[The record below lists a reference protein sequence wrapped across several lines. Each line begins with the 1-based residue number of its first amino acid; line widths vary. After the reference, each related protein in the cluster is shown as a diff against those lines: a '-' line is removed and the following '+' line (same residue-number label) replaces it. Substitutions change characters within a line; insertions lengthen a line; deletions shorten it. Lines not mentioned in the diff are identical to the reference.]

1 MDDTKDWN
9 TERESKEF
17 RRNPCEYRDSH
28 TARRRAKYGPTEDK
42 TRTSQASR
50 ATMPD
55 PSQNRPIPTNSS
67 VQPSYGQVGY
77 QQTQYATY
85 SPSPTPQNVQP
96 NYYQATGSQP
106 PASINIQVSAGAAAG
121 GMGTPSQGQHGTA
134 SFATGDYSSQPQQS
148 SGFQYQQ
155 TSQLLGPQNP
165 SSGGSQPGGG
175 TFDRYGKPITSRAQ
189 GNQGNQDRRPSTYD
203 QDRMR

>member
-1 MDDTKDWN
+1 MPAS
-9 TERESKEF
+9 ERGAAAIESQQ
-17 RRNPCEYRDSH
+17 RQQPL
-28 TARRRAKYGPTEDK
+28 PT
-42 TRTSQASR
+42 TSMQSSY
-50 ATMPD
+50 
-55 PSQNRPIPTNSS
+55 SQS
-67 VQPSYGQVGY
+67 GY
-77 QQTQYATY
+77 QQAQYGPY

-96 NYYQATGSQP
+96 SYYQPSSQQ
-106 PASINIQVSAGAAAG
+106 PASININVSAGAAAG
-121 GMGTPSQGQHGTA
+121 GMGTPGQGQYGTA
-134 SFATGDYSSQPQQS
+134 SYAAADYSSQPQQS

-175 TFDRYGKPITSRAQ
+175 TFDRSGKPITSRAQ